1 MMMLGTGTNVY
12 NFGRRGGEFENCVDS
27 WITVGQ
33 GYFLVSWS
41 LRRGINYDDDDQ
53 EDIGWEN
60 LRREPPPAE
69 LLRLSIA
76 FWKLKSSDK
85 YFSAYLFSWGVIIH
99 FFKLKESTK
108 TKSVAL
114 KISRLVGTFLESQSG
129 VCLQHILKNI
139 PDICR
144 FSSETTFMVQF
155 FFIHKKVHF
164 LPQGIIH
171 PKENV
176 HFPHTKNS
184 FAFIL

>member
-12 NFGRRGGEFENCVDS
+12 NFGRRGGEFESCVDS

-76 FWKLKSSDK
+76 FWKLKFSDK
-85 YFSAYLFSWGVIIH
+85 YFSAYLFSWGILIL
-99 FFKLKESTK
+99 FYKLKESTK
-108 TKSVAL
+108 TKLVAL
-114 KISRLVGTFLESQSG
+114 NISRLVGTFLESQRG
-129 VCLQHILKNI
+129 VCLQHMMRNI

-144 FSSETTFMVQF
+144 FSSQTTFRGRCK
-155 FFIHKKVHF
+155 IKNKK
-164 LPQGIIH
+164 
-171 PKENV
+171 
-176 HFPHTKNS
+176 
-184 FAFIL
+184 